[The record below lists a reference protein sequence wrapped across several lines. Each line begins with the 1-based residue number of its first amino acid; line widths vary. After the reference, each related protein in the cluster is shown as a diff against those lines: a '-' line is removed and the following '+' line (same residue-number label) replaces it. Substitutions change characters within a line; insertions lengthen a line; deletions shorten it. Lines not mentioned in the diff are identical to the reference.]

1 MVGDKRNWLRV
12 VSVFIGIGVGM
23 IGDEWNLLRAM
34 SLVSVGGG
42 MIDGH
47 VICKCYGLW

>member
-1 MVGDKRNWLRV
+1 
-12 VSVFIGIGVGM
+12 
-23 IGDEWNLLRAM
+23 LRAM

-47 VICKCYGLW
+47 VICKCYGLWWTLGAVVRERLKLLCPR